1 MALRVKKQA
10 IEGKKPRLWKRSAGP
25 HKPEQEKERMKEHW
39 CWPFKGGTW
48 KERLI
53 GLIDVVEIVL
63 LAALLYGLAWVLAP
77 YF

>member
-1 MALRVKKQA
+1 MN
-10 IEGKKPRLWKRSAGP
+10 
-25 HKPEQEKERMKEHW
+25 EHW
-39 CWPFKGGTW
+39 LWPFKGGTW